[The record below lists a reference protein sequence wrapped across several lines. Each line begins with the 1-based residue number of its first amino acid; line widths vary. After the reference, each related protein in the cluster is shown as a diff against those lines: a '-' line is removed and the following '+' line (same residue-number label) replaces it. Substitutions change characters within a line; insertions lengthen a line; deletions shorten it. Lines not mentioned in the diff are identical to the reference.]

1 MTIDRVRIG
10 KVRRYFAD
18 GERLSVGALT
28 AMLEGMYGK
37 EVCKQIFYD
46 LIETGS
52 VIIEHYTSEGN
63 AGLIDQLE
71 LAEKKIAALEK
82 KASNTRKLALLEE
95 CKSLPMG
102 AVYDYFCNGGVF
114 YYKCADCKHL
124 SCGCCCRKRGKRHC
138 RDNIL

>member
-82 KASNTRKLALLEE
+82 KVAELTIKNLYQDVKEATA
-95 CKSLPMG
+95 
-102 AVYDYFCNGGVF
+102 
-114 YYKCADCKHL
+114 
-124 SCGCCCRKRGKRHC
+124 
-138 RDNIL
+138 